1 MTEIANNVPDGI
13 SEFVLGTTAD
23 AYAYGLKWICL
34 GMASK
39 TIFLKNTDIANAL
52 KYKVLTLAY
61 HNGIEYEEV
70 AETSL
75 AVGDIAQI
83 NMGYPYACVK
93 VMVKS
98 SLAGTPADYEIDYTG
113 NKC

>member
-1 MTEIANNVPDGI
+1 MTEIANNVPDGL
-13 SEFVLGTTAD
+13 SDSLTGVTAN

-34 GMASK
+34 GVASK
-39 TIFLKNTDIANAL
+39 TIFLKNTDVANAL

-70 AETSL
+70 AETAL

-83 NMGYPYACVK
+83 NLGYPYACVK

-98 SLAGTPADYEIDYTG
+98 SVADTPAEYEIDYTG
-113 NKC
+113 DKC